1 MRKASLIAVF
11 AVGGSIAMSVP
22 TFAGNWV
29 DRGSAWEYHENG
41 SRVTNRWVQG
51 ANSQTWYYI
60 KGNGKMANS
69 EWVQSNGVWYYMNS
83 NGAMAVN
90 QWVQSNGAWYYMNS
104 DGAMLANQWIQ
115 SGGSWYYMGGNGVM
129 VTNQRIG
136 GYELGSDG
144 KMKASTGANTT
155 QSAGKSKSGYSVSDL
170 IGTYSGYVYTNDGQ
184 KEDASVSIYEDK
196 GEVFAE
202 IYYARGE
209 DGEVRMRYHVTG
221 SGSEFQ
227 FSSGAYISGGSWFE
241 RTLWY
246 EYDKIKFD
254 GTRLKTD
261 FKNSVYYFSVDK
273 D

>member
-11 AVGGSIAMSVP
+11 AVVGSIAMSVP

-29 DRGSAWEYHENG
+29 ARGSAWEYHENG

-170 IGTYSGYVYTNDGQ
+170 IGTYSGYVYYNGLKLDAR
-184 KEDASVSIYEDK
+184 ASVYNSK

-202 IYYARGE
+202 IYYDDEEGNERGA
-209 DGEVRMRYHVTG
+209 RYHISKKDSDTFEFETG
-221 SGSEFQ
+221 ADITDKSAI
-227 FSSGAYISGGSWFE
+227 FSLLHSQY
-241 RTLWY
+241 TLV
-246 EYDKIKFD
+246 KFD
-254 GTRLKTD
+254 GSRLKTD
-261 FKNSVYYFSVDK
+261 FGTDIESFSLDK